1 MPYVY
6 LAHYDFIISEKGR
19 EFLKEINLPIDLLR
33 ISIGCE
39 NIEDIINEFKR
50 LELVTI

>member
-6 LAHYDFIISEKGR
+6 LAHYDYISCKKGQ
-19 EFLKEINLPIDLLR
+19 EFLKKINLPIDLLR
-33 ISIGCE
+33 ISVGTE

-50 LELVTI
+50 VESLI